1 VSFLV
6 KPPTIPGRR
15 LVAGAP
21 EGHAARALADLARAW
36 GEVLFV
42 ARDDAALASAVEALA
57 FFAPDVERVEFPAWD
72 CLPFDR
78 VSPNPVLAGRRV
90 DALARLA
97 GERPT
102 APRAILTTASAVLQR
117 VPARAAF
124 EGASLALAPGA
135 RLSPDE
141 VTAFLVRHGYG
152 RTQTVM
158 EPGEYAVRGG
168 ILDVFPP
175 GAEHPLRLD
184 FFGDTLDAVRAFDP
198 ETQRTVGKATD
209 ARLEPTSE
217 VPLDPESIARFRTG
231 YRALFGAP
239 AANDALYEA
248 VSAGRRH
255 MGMEHWIALFHE
267 RLETLFD
274 YVPGAGLALD
284 HRLEEAVAARFD
296 TIAEYFTARAGMRG
310 KGAEDAAPYNPVP
323 PERTY
328 LARDEWERL
337 LAARACAA
345 LSPFAPPDVAPSG
358 TVEVADAGGR
368 SGRDFADVR
377 VQPGAN
383 VYEALK
389 AHVARLR
396 GEGRR
401 VLVTASGEGSR
412 ERIATVMREHGIGP
426 LRAVA
431 NWTEAIDGPADA
443 VATAVVDLARGFV
456 APGLAV
462 VTEQDI
468 LGERLTRRAKRRVRA
483 ENFIAEASE
492 LAQGDLVVHADH
504 GIGRYEG
511 LQAVEAG
518 GAPHD
523 CLRLLYDGGDRLYL
537 PVENIEL
544 ISRYGSEQTGVAL
557 DKLGGAAWQ
566 ARKSRLKSR
575 IREMAAELI
584 RIAAARAVK
593 SAPAMAAPEGLY
605 DEFCARFPFAETE
618 DQLRAIE
625 AAVGDLAGG
634 RPTDRLVCGD
644 VGFGKTEVALRAAF
658 VAALAGRQVAVVT
671 PTTLLCRQHFR
682 VFGERFAGFPV
693 RIAELSRLA
702 APREAEGTLAALA
715 QGKLD
720 IVIGTHALLGP
731 DVRFRDLGLLVV
743 DEEQHFGVAHKE
755 RLKALSADVH
765 VLTLSATPIPR
776 TLQLALAGLKEMS
789 LISTPPVD
797 RLAVRTFVLPYD
809 PVIVREAILRE
820 RFRGGQ
826 VFCVCPRIE
835 DLGGMA
841 ARLKELVPDL
851 KIATAHGRM
860 AARELERSIG
870 AFYDGAFDLLLTTNI
885 IESGLD
891 LPRVNTIIIHRAD
904 MFGLAQLYQL
914 RGRVGRSKIRAYAYL
929 TLPPGR
935 TLSAAAEKR
944 LQVMQTLDTLGAG
957 FTLASHD
964 LDIRGAGNLLGQE
977 QSGHIREV
985 GVELY
990 QQMLEDAVAE
1000 ARGGDQARAE
1010 GEWSPRIDLGMAVL
1024 IPEAYVPDLGVRM
1037 GLYRRLAHVAS
1048 RDELESFAAELID
1061 RFGPLP
1067 PETANLIEVVAVKIF
1082 CRAAGVEKIEAGPK
1096 GAVVAFRNNTFANP
1110 EGLVRHLTRNP
1121 GAVRVRPDQKL
1132 IFAGDWATPAERL
1145 KGVQAALGD
1154 LARIA
1159 AGG

>member
-1 VSFLV
+1 MSLLV

-15 LVAGAP
+15 LIAGAP
-21 EGHAARALADLARAW
+21 GGFAAEVLADLARAW

-42 ARDDAALASAVEALA
+42 ARDDAALASLAEALA
-57 FFAPDVERVEFPAWD
+57 FFAPQVERLEIPAWD

-78 VSPNPVLAGRRV
+78 VSPNPALVGRRV
-90 DALARLA
+90 ESFTRLI
-97 GERPT
+97 GDRRSS
-102 APRAILTTASAVLQR
+102 PRVVLTTVSAALQR
-117 VPARAAF
+117 VPPRAAF
-124 EGASLALAPGA
+124 AGTTLALDPGA
-135 RLSPDE
+135 RLSPED
-141 VTAFLVRHGYG
+141 VIAFLVRHGFG

-158 EPGEYAVRGG
+158 EPGEFAVRGG

-175 GAEHPLRLD
+175 GAENPLRLD
-184 FFGDTLDAVRAFDP
+184 FFGDTLEQVRAFGP
-198 ETQRTVGKATD
+198 ETQRTIGPQASAQLK
-209 ARLEPTSE
+209 PTSE

-239 AANDALYEA
+239 GANDALYEA

-267 RLETLFD
+267 QLETLFD
-274 YVPGAGLALD
+274 YAPDAGIVLD
-284 HRLEEAVAARFD
+284 HQAGEAVAARFEL
-296 TIAEYFTARAGMRG
+296 IAEYFDARAGMRG
-310 KGAEDAAPYNPVP
+310 KGGEDAAPYNPMP

-328 LARDEWERL
+328 LTRDEWDRR
-337 LAARACAA
+337 LAARPSAE
-345 LSPFAPPDVAPSG
+345 LSPFGPPDIAPAG
-358 TVEVADAGGR
+358 MIEVADARARPGH
-368 SGRDFADVR
+368 DFAEARVR
-377 VQPGAN
+377 PGTN

-389 AHVARLR
+389 AHIASAQA
-396 GEGRR
+396 EGRR
-401 VLVTASGEGSR
+401 VLVTAFSEGSR
-412 ERIATVMREHGIGP
+412 DRLAVVMREHGIGP
-426 LRAVA
+426 LRTLTS
-431 NWTEAIDGPADA
+431 WREAAEDPAA
-443 VATAVVDLARGFV
+443 QVATAVVGLERGFV
-456 APGLAV
+456 APDLAV

-468 LGERLTRRAKRRVRA
+468 LGERLTRAGKRRIRA

-511 LQAVEAG
+511 LQTVEAD

-537 PVENIEL
+537 PVENVEL
-544 ISRYGSEQTGVAL
+544 VSRYGSEQAGVAL

-566 ARKSRLKSR
+566 ARKARLKSR
-575 IREMAAELI
+575 IRDMAAELI
-584 RIAAARAVK
+584 RIAAVRAVK
-593 SAPAMAAPEGLY
+593 TAPAMAPPEGLY

-625 AAVGDLAGG
+625 AAIGDLAGG

-671 PTTLLCRQHFR
+671 PTTLLSRQHFR
-682 VFGERFAGFPV
+682 VFTARFEGFPV
-693 RIAELSRLA
+693 RIAELSRLVP
-702 APREAEGTLAALA
+702 PRQAEDAVAALA
-715 QGKLD
+715 EGRVD
-720 IVIGTHALLGP
+720 IVIGTHALLAEG
-731 DVRFRDLGLLVV
+731 VRFRDLGLLVV

-755 RLKALSADVH
+755 RLKALRADVH
-765 VLTLSATPIPR
+765 VLALSATPIPR
-776 TLQLALAGLKEMS
+776 TLQLALTGLKEMS

-841 ARLKELVPDL
+841 VRLKALVPDL

-870 AFYDGAFDLLLTTNI
+870 AFYDGAYDLLLTTNI

-891 LPRVNTIIIHRAD
+891 LPRVNTIVIHRAD

-914 RGRVGRSKIRAYAYL
+914 RGRVGRSKVRAYAYL

-935 TLSAAAEKR
+935 ALAPAAEKR

-964 LDIRGAGNLLGQE
+964 LDIRGAGNLLGPE
-977 QSGHIREV
+977 QSGHMREV

-1000 ARGGDQARAE
+1000 ARGQEAARAAE
-1010 GEWSPRIDLGMAVL
+1010 EWSPRIDLGMAVL
-1024 IPEAYVPDLGVRM
+1024 IPEGYVADLGVRM

-1048 RDELESFAAELID
+1048 RAEIEAFAAEMID
-1061 RFGPLP
+1061 RFGALP
-1067 PETANLIEVVAVKIF
+1067 AETANLLEVVAVKIL
-1082 CRAAGVEKIEAGPK
+1082 CRAAGVEKVEAGAK
-1096 GAVVAFRNNTFANP
+1096 GAVVAFRGNTFANP
-1110 EGLVRHLTRNP
+1110 DGLVKYLTANA
-1121 GAVRVRPDQKL
+1121 GAVRLRPDHKL
-1132 IFAGDWATPAERL
+1132 IFAREWGMPALRL
-1145 KGVQAALGD
+1145 KGVQDVLAE

>member
-1 VSFLV
+1 MTF
-6 KPPTIPGRR
+6 PGRR
-15 LVAGAP
+15 LIAGAP
-21 EGHAARALADLARAW
+21 QGHAARVLADLTRAQ

-42 ARDDAALASAVEALA
+42 ARDGAALTAVAEALA
-57 FFAPDVERVEFPAWD
+57 FFAPDVERLEFPAWD

-78 VSPNPVLAGRRV
+78 VSPNPVLAGKRV

-97 GERPT
+97 GDERIS
-102 APRAILTTASAVLQR
+102 PRAILTTVSAALQR
-117 VPARAAF
+117 VPPRTYFA
-124 EGASLALAPGA
+124 GATMALEPGA
-135 RLSPDE
+135 RLAPDA
-141 VTAFLVRHGYG
+141 VTAFLVRHGFG

-175 GAEHPLRLD
+175 GAERPLRLD
-184 FFGDTLDAVRAFDP
+184 FFGDTLEAVRAFDP
-198 ETQRTVGKATD
+198 ETQRTVGKIAG
-209 ARLEPTSE
+209 AALKPTSE

-248 VSAGRRH
+248 ISAGRRH

-267 RLETLFD
+267 RMETLLD
-274 YVPGAGLALD
+274 YAPTAPVALD
-284 HRLEEAVAARFD
+284 PETEPAIAERLE
-296 TIAEYFTARAGMRG
+296 TIAEYFTARAGIRG
-310 KGAEDAAPYNPVP
+310 KGGEDAAPYNPVP

-328 LARDEWERL
+328 LGREEWDRA
-337 LAARACAA
+337 LAARATAEF
-345 LSPFAPPDVAPSG
+345 SSFAPPDATPSG
-358 TVEVADAGGR
+358 MVAVVDAEGR
-368 SGRDFADVR
+368 LGRDFAEVR

-389 AHVARLR
+389 AHLDMLR
-396 GEGRR
+396 AEGRR
-401 VLVTASGEGSR
+401 VVVTASGEGAR

-431 NWTEAIDGPADA
+431 DWRDATDGPAA
-443 VATAVVDLARGFV
+443 EVATAVVGLERGFV
-456 APGLAV
+456 APGLAL
-462 VTEQDI
+462 VTEQDL
-468 LGERLTRRAKRRVRA
+468 LGERLTRAGKRRVRA

-492 LAQGDLVVHADH
+492 LAAGDLVVHADH

-537 PVENIEL
+537 PVENVEL
-544 ISRYGSEQTGVAL
+544 ISRYGSEQAGVAL
-557 DKLGGAAWQ
+557 DKLGGVAWQ
-566 ARKSRLKSR
+566 ARKARMKSR

-584 RIAAARAVK
+584 RVAAARAVK
-593 SAPAMAAPEGLY
+593 SAPAMTAPEGLY
-605 DEFCARFPFAETE
+605 DEFCARFPYAETD

-625 AAVGDLAGG
+625 AAIGDLAGG
-634 RPTDRLVCGD
+634 KPTDRLVCGD

-682 VFGERFAGFPV
+682 VFTERFAGFPV
-693 RIAELSRLA
+693 RIAEMSRLTA
-702 APREAEGTLAALA
+702 GRDTGETKAALA
-715 QGKLD
+715 EGRLD
-720 IVIGTHALLGP
+720 IVIGTHALLGA

-851 KIATAHGRM
+851 KLVTAHGRM
-860 AARELERSIG
+860 AARELERAIG
-870 AFYDGAFDLLLTTNI
+870 IFYDGAADLLLTTNI

-914 RGRVGRSKIRAYAYL
+914 RGRVGRSKVRAYAYL

-944 LQVMQTLDTLGAG
+944 LQVMQTLDDLGAG

-964 LDIRGAGNLLGQE
+964 LDIRGAGNLLGEE

-1000 ARGGDQARAE
+1000 ARGEGEAKSE

-1024 IPEAYVPDLGVRM
+1024 IPESYVADLGVRM
-1037 GLYRRLAHVAS
+1037 GLYRRLSLVES
-1048 RDELESFAAELID
+1048 RDEIEAFAVELID

-1067 PETANLIEVVAVKIF
+1067 PEVANLLEVVAIKIL
-1082 CRAAGVEKIEAGPK
+1082 CRAAGVERIEVGAK
-1096 GAVVAFRNNTFANP
+1096 GAVIAFRANIFANP
-1110 EGLVRHLTRNP
+1110 VGLVRYLTAHP

-1132 IFAGDWATPAERL
+1132 VFAGDWATPAERL
-1145 KGVQAALGD
+1145 KGAQDALGQ
-1154 LARIA
+1154 LCRGAR
-1159 AGG
+1159 GD

>member
-1 VSFLV
+1 MTSS
-6 KPPTIPGRR
+6 GRR
-15 LVAGAP
+15 LLAGAP
-21 EGHAARALADLARAW
+21 EGQAARALADLARAR

-42 ARDDAALASAVEALA
+42 ARDDAALAGCAESLA
-57 FFAPDVERVEFPAWD
+57 FFASELDRLEIPAWD

-78 VSPNPVLAGRRV
+78 VSPHPVLAGQRV
-90 DALARLA
+90 DALARLVENSRS
-97 GERPT
+97 G
-102 APRAILTTASAVLQR
+102 PRAILTTVSAILQR
-117 VPARAAF
+117 VPARATF
-124 EGASLALAPGA
+124 KDASLALAPGA
-135 RLSPDE
+135 RLDPDA
-141 VTAFLVRHGYG
+141 VGAFLVRHGYG

-175 GAEHPLRLD
+175 GAARALRLD
-184 FFGDTLDAVRAFDP
+184 FFGDTLEAVRAFDP
-198 ETQRTVGKATD
+198 ETQRTVGKIAD
-209 ARLEPTSE
+209 AVLQPTSE

-267 RLETLFD
+267 RMETLFD
-274 YVPGAGLALD
+274 YAPGAVVALD
-284 HRLEEAVAARFD
+284 PKAEEAASARLD
-296 TIAEYFTARAGMRG
+296 LIAEYFAARSSMRG
-310 KGAEDAAPYNPVP
+310 KGGEDAAPYNPVP

-328 LARDEWERL
+328 LARAEWEKT
-337 LAARACAA
+337 LAARATVA
-345 LSPFAPPDVAPSG
+345 LSPFAPPDARPTGV
-358 TVEVADAGGR
+358 VEVADAGGR
-368 SGRDFADVR
+368 LGRDFADIR

-389 AHVARLR
+389 AHIAQLQ

-401 VLVTASGEGSR
+401 VLVTASGEGAR
-412 ERIATVMREHGIGP
+412 ERIALVMGEHGIGP

-431 NWTEAIDGPADA
+431 SWREAEASPART
-443 VATAVVDLARGFV
+443 VATAVVDLERGFV
-456 APGLAV
+456 ASALAV

-468 LGERLTRRAKRRVRA
+468 LGERLTRGARRRFKA

-492 LAQGDLVVHADH
+492 LAAGDLVVHADH

-544 ISRYGSEQTGVAL
+544 ISRYGSEQAGVAL
-557 DKLGGAAWQ
+557 DRLGGAAWQ

-584 RIAAARAVK
+584 RVAAARALK

-625 AAVGDLAGG
+625 AAIGDLAGG
-634 RPTDRLVCGD
+634 KPTDRLICGD

-658 VAALAGRQVAVVT
+658 VAALAGRQVAVVA

-682 VFGERFAGFPV
+682 VFTERLQGFPV
-693 RIAELSRLA
+693 RIAEWSRLSA
-702 APREAEGTLAALA
+702 ASQTEATKAALA
-715 QGKLD
+715 EGKLD

-809 PVIVREAILRE
+809 PVIVREAILCE

-835 DLGGMA
+835 DLPGMA
-841 ARLKELVPDL
+841 SKLKDLVPDL

-870 AFYDGAFDLLLTTNI
+870 AFYDGTYDLLLTTNI

-935 TLSAAAEKR
+935 VLSAAAEKR
-944 LQVMQTLDTLGAG
+944 LQVMQTLDALGAG

-964 LDIRGAGNLLGQE
+964 LDIRGAGNLLGEE

-1000 ARGGDQARAE
+1000 AQGEGEARAE

-1024 IPEAYVPDLGVRM
+1024 IPDGYVTDLGVRM
-1037 GLYRRLAHVAS
+1037 GLYRRLS
-1048 RDELESFAAELID
+1048 RLESRAEIESFAAELID

-1067 PETANLIEVVAVKIF
+1067 PETANLLEIVAVKIL
-1082 CRAAGVEKIEAGPK
+1082 CRQAGVERIEAGAK
-1096 GAVVAFRNNTFANP
+1096 GAVVAFRHNTFANP
-1110 EGLVRHLTRNP
+1110 DGLVRYITANT
-1121 GAVRVRPDQKL
+1121 GWVRLRPDQKL
-1132 IFAGDWATPAERL
+1132 VFAGEWGLPAERL
-1145 KGVQAALGD
+1145 KGAQAVLGE
-1154 LARIA
+1154 LSRIA

>member
-1 VSFLV
+1 
-6 KPPTIPGRR
+6 
-15 LVAGAP
+15 
-21 EGHAARALADLARAW
+21 
-36 GEVLFV
+36 
-42 ARDDAALASAVEALA
+42 
-57 FFAPDVERVEFPAWD
+57 
-72 CLPFDR
+72 
-78 VSPNPVLAGRRV
+78 
-90 DALARLA
+90 
-97 GERPT
+97 
-102 APRAILTTASAVLQR
+102 
-117 VPARAAF
+117 
-124 EGASLALAPGA
+124 
-135 RLSPDE
+135 
-141 VTAFLVRHGYG
+141 
-152 RTQTVM
+152 
-158 EPGEYAVRGG
+158 
-168 ILDVFPP
+168 
-175 GAEHPLRLD
+175 
-184 FFGDTLDAVRAFDP
+184 
-198 ETQRTVGKATD
+198 
-209 ARLEPTSE
+209 
-217 VPLDPESIARFRTG
+217 
-231 YRALFGAP
+231 
-239 AANDALYEA
+239 
-248 VSAGRRH
+248 
-255 MGMEHWIALFHE
+255 
-267 RLETLFD
+267 
-274 YVPGAGLALD
+274 
-284 HRLEEAVAARFD
+284 
-296 TIAEYFTARAGMRG
+296 
-310 KGAEDAAPYNPVP
+310 VP

-337 LAARACAA
+337 LAARAHAE
-345 LSPFAPPDVAPSG
+345 LSPFGPPDVAPSG
-358 TVEVADAGGR
+358 AIEVADARGR
-368 SGRDFADVR
+368 PGHDFAEARVR
-377 VQPGAN
+377 PEAN

-389 AHVARLR
+389 AHIAERR
-396 GEGRR
+396 TEGRR
-401 VLVTASGEGSR
+401 VLVTAFSEGSR
-412 ERIATVMREHGIGP
+412 DRLAAVMREHGIGP
-426 LRAVA
+426 LRTLAS
-431 NWTEAIDGPADA
+431 WREAAAGPADSI
-443 VATAVVDLARGFV
+443 ATAVVALERGFV

-468 LGERLTRRAKRRVRA
+468 LGERLSRAGKRRIKA

-492 LAQGDLVVHADH
+492 LAQGDLVVHVNH

-511 LQAVEAG
+511 LQTVEAG

-544 ISRYGSEQTGVAL
+544 VSRYGSEQAGVAL

-566 ARKSRLKSR
+566 ARKARMKSR
-575 IREMAAELI
+575 IRDMAAELI
-584 RIAAARAVK
+584 KVAASRAVK
-593 SAPAMAAPEGLY
+593 TAPAMAPPEGLY

-625 AAVGDLAGG
+625 AAIGDLAGG

-682 VFGERFAGFPV
+682 VFTARFEGFPV

-702 APREAEGTLAALA
+702 PPHQAEAVPAALA
-715 QGKLD
+715 EGRID
-720 IVIGTHALLGP
+720 IVIGTHALLAEG
-731 DVRFRDLGLLVV
+731 VRFRDLGLLVV

-755 RLKALSADVH
+755 RLKAMRADVH

-776 TLQLALAGLKEMS
+776 TLQLALTGLKEMS

-841 ARLKELVPDL
+841 VRLKALVPDL
-851 KIATAHGRM
+851 KITTAHGRM

-870 AFYDGAFDLLLTTNI
+870 AFYDGSFDLLLTTNI

-891 LPRVNTIIIHRAD
+891 LPRVNTLIIHRAD

-914 RGRVGRSKIRAYAYL
+914 RGRVGRSKVRAYAYL

-935 TLSAAAEKR
+935 ALSVAAEKR

-957 FTLASHD
+957 FTLASYD
-964 LDIRGAGNLLGQE
+964 LDIRGAGNLLGEE
-977 QSGHIREV
+977 QSGHMREV

-1000 ARGGDQARAE
+1000 ARGQEAARAAE
-1010 GEWSPRIDLGMAVL
+1010 EWSPQINLGMAVL
-1024 IPEAYVPDLGVRM
+1024 IPESYVADLGVRM

-1048 RDELESFAAELID
+1048 RAEIEAFAAEMID
-1061 RFGPLP
+1061 RFGALP
-1067 PETANLIEVVAVKIF
+1067 AETVNLLEVVAVKIL
-1082 CRAAGVEKIEAGPK
+1082 CRAAGVEKVEAGAK

-1110 EGLVRHLTRNP
+1110 EGLVRYLTANA
-1121 GAVRVRPDQKL
+1121 GAVRLRPDQRL
-1132 IFAGDWATPAERL
+1132 VFAREWGMPALRL
-1145 KGVQAALGD
+1145 KGVQEVLGE
-1154 LARIA
+1154 LSRIA